1 MGRRSRNIHSLE
13 AVEAEVKRTEE
24 ALKKSKAKYD
34 ADKQALK
41 EALDKRDAIRNEELI
56 KAIAQSKH
64 SYEEIL
70 QYLRGDESEAE

>member
-1 MGRRSRNIHSLE
+1 MGRSSKVRSLE
-13 AVEAEVKRTEE
+13 AVEAEVKRAEE

-41 EALDKRDAIRNEELI
+41 DALDKRDALRNEELI

-70 QYLRGDESEAE
+70 QYLRGEESEAE